1 MRLILLAAIG
11 AMGVLGPTSA
21 SFAEYAPLNLH
32 VGFEAVPFEPLACW
46 PFPPWYPWELVVHTP
61 CPPGYYVPQY
71 FKAEY
76 QQRPWRHPYGALNGR
91 PFGHSYVLGPVHH
104 RPYLRPGW
112 WW

>member
-46 PFPPWYPWELVVHTP
+46 PFYRR
-61 CPPGYYVPQY
+61 
-71 FKAEY
+71 
-76 QQRPWRHPYGALNGR
+76 QQRTARSGSTSDAPDDNQTAVLAACLLFGLIERGVQFPAFLFCELN
-91 PFGHSYVLGPVHH
+91 
-104 RPYLRPGW
+104 
-112 WW
+112 